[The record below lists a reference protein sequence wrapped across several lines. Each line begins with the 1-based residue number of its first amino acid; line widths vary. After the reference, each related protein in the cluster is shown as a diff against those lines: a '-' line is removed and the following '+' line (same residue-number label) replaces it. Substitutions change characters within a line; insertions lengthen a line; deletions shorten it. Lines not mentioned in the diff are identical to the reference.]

1 MNSKMKSIRRY
12 LRPILGLLVT
22 VCFRLSQDSTNA
34 QSLGSA
40 PVKITIQSQTHSIN
54 QGEPLEVRCVLLDAN
69 NNPTKAPKDLV
80 VNIESVRP
88 SGQASSTPVIIK
100 AGESSYGFKLPTDE
114 AGIAELRAKQ
124 KELLDGGTFIKIKS
138 VESTPV
144 VATNSVWPSERK
156 IETRE
161 GLSPSPLS
169 PRLPPSS
176 HSMNFETTPRASDST
191 TEASTANKSVK
202 ITWVEAGANFET
214 TPRASGSTTEA
225 STANKSA
232 ESTPVVAKMVP
243 SKPAEELGLI
253 LKYPFRK
260 ILADGKDAA
269 VIWAFLE
276 GGVNE
281 YTEDIQVI
289 LISDT
294 GQIIPF
300 PLKIHK
306 GEDTAQTSLTSDQ
319 VGTATVEYVKSN
331 PPLTLQSDKEMKI
344 RFAPPITA
352 LELQASPPEISL
364 LEKADLI
371 VKLLGGNKMLVA
383 TDEPKQIDVAILA
396 GSGEVSSNVVVI
408 AVNSA
413 SARTAFTPTRL
424 GLVKISAFTPNL
436 LTGTVEIM
444 VTIPV
449 VLICCSLM
457 GALLGGIAACS
468 VARPRRQHKPG
479 WGVRIPVSLIAGF
492 TFYYFGILGF
502 LSHIPLVIA
511 LNPVGA
517 IVLSIVGGW
526 LGSEVFELILKCLG
540 INLGDE
546 RA

>member
-22 VCFRLSQDSTNA
+22 VCFQLSQDSTNA

-40 PVKITIQSQTHSIN
+40 PVKIAIQSQTHSIN

-88 SGQASSTPVIIK
+88 SGQTSSTPVTIK
-100 AGESSYGFKLPTDE
+100 AGESSYRFKLPTDE

-176 HSMNFETTPRASDST
+176 HSVNFETA
-191 TEASTANKSVK
+191 
-202 ITWVEAGANFET
+202 
-214 TPRASGSTTEA
+214 PRASGSTTEA
-225 STANKSA
+225 FRANKSA
-232 ESTPVVAKMVP
+232 ESTPAVAKMVP
-243 SKPAEELGLI
+243 SKPAEEFGLI
-253 LKYPFRK
+253 LTHQIRRY
-260 ILADGKDAA
+260 LADGKDTA
-269 VIWAFLE
+269 VIGAFLV

-281 YTEDIQVI
+281 YAEDIQVI
-289 LISDT
+289 LNSDMGRIIS
-294 GQIIPF
+294 I

-306 GEDTAQTSLTSDQ
+306 GEDTAEASLTSDQ
-319 VGTATVEYVKSN
+319 VGTATVKYIKSN
-331 PPLTLQSDKEMKI
+331 PHIPLRSNKEMKI
-344 RFAPPITA
+344 SFAPPITA

-371 VKLLGGNKMLVA
+371 VRLLGGNKTLVA

-396 GSGEVSSNVVVI
+396 GSGEVSSNVIVI
-408 AVNSA
+408 ANNSA
-413 SARTAFTPTRL
+413 SAHTAFIPTRR
-424 GLVKISAFTPNL
+424 GLVKICASTPNL

-502 LSHIPLVIA
+502 LSHITPVIA

-526 LGSEVFELILKCLG
+526 LGSEVFELVLKWLG
-540 INLGDE
+540 INLGDK

>member
-22 VCFRLSQDSTNA
+22 VCFQLSQDSTNA
-34 QSLGSA
+34 QSLASA
-40 PVKITIQSQTHSIN
+40 PVKIAIQSQTHSIN

-88 SGQASSTPVIIK
+88 SGQTSSTPVTIK

-169 PRLPPSS
+169 PRLSPSS
-176 HSMNFETTPRASDST
+176 HLVNFETAPRASGST

-202 ITWVEAGANFET
+202 TAWAKAGVNFET

-232 ESTPVVAKMVP
+232 ESTPAVAKMIP
-243 SKPAEELGLI
+243 SKPAEEFGLI
-253 LKYPFRK
+253 LTHQIRRY
-260 ILADGKDAA
+260 LADGKDTA
-269 VIWAFLE
+269 VIGAFLV

-281 YTEDIQVI
+281 YAEDIQVI
-289 LISDT
+289 LNSDMGRIIS
-294 GQIIPF
+294 I

-306 GEDTAQTSLTSDQ
+306 GEDTAEASLTSDQ
-319 VGTATVEYVKSN
+319 VGTATVKYIKSN
-331 PPLTLQSDKEMKI
+331 PHIQLRSNNEMKI
-344 RFAPPITA
+344 SFAPPITT

-371 VKLLGGNKMLVA
+371 VRLLGGNKTLVA

-396 GSGEVSSNVVVI
+396 GSGEVSSNVIVI
-408 AVNSA
+408 ANNSA
-413 SARTAFTPTRL
+413 SAHTAFIPTRR
-424 GLVKISAFTPNL
+424 GLVKICASTPNL

-457 GALLGGIAACS
+457 GALLGGIAACL
-468 VARPRRQHKPG
+468 VAPARRQHKPG
-479 WGVRIPVSLIAGF
+479 WGVRISVSLIAGF

-502 LSHIPLVIA
+502 LSHITPVIG

-526 LGSEVFELILKCLG
+526 LGSEVFELVLKCLG
-540 INLGDE
+540 INLGDN